1 MRASASARPAD
12 VRIVVTGRDGQV
24 AQSLAERGASSDHDL
39 VFLARPE
46 LDLADPAAAE
56 QAIAAAR
63 PDLVV
68 SAAAYT
74 AVDKAE
80 SEPALAMTIN
90 GDAPGAIARAAA
102 RSGAAVLHLST
113 DYVFDGALDRPY
125 REDDPVGPTGSYGA
139 SKLAGERAVAAA
151 GAPYLILRTAWVYS
165 PFGANFVKTMLRLA
179 GDRDEVGVVADQH
192 GCPTSALDIAD
203 ALLALADRWAA
214 GDRTGWNAT
223 YHLAGT
229 GETHWAG
236 FAEAIFAASTARGG
250 PSARVRGIATADYP
264 TPARRPANS
273 RLDTGR
279 LAAAFDLRLPDWR
292 DSLPPVVAR
301 LLEQRAA

>member
-1 MRASASARPAD
+1 M
-12 VRIVVTGRDGQV
+12 RIVVTGREGQV
-24 AQSLAERGASSDHDL
+24 ARSLAERGAGGPHEL

-46 LDLADPAAAE
+46 LDLADPADAE
-56 QAIAAAR
+56 RAIVDAR

-80 SEPALAMTIN
+80 SETELAMTVN
-90 GDAPGAIARAAA
+90 GAAPGAIARGAA
-102 RSGAAVLHLST
+102 RVGAPVVHLST

-125 REDDPVGPTGSYGA
+125 REDDAVGPTGAYGA
-139 SKLAGERAVAAA
+139 SKLAGEQAVAAS
-151 GAPYLILRTAWVYS
+151 GASHLILRTAWVYS
-165 PFGANFVKTMLRLA
+165 PFGANFVRTMLRLA
-179 GDRDEVGVVADQH
+179 ADRDEVGVVADQQ

-203 ALLALADRWAA
+203 AVLALADRWAA
-214 GDRTGWNAT
+214 DEREGWNAV

-236 FAEAIFAASTARGG
+236 FAEAIFAASAARGG
-250 PSARVRGIATADYP
+250 PAARVRAIGTSDYP

-273 RLDTGR
+273 RLNTAK
-279 LAAAFDLRLPDWR
+279 LAAAFGLRLPAWQE
-292 DSLPPVVAR
+292 SLPPVVAR
-301 LLEQRAA
+301 LLAA